1 MRSLDLV
8 SGTGIVSEADC
19 WQMLGTQVIGRI
31 AAMVDNQIEIF
42 PVNYSVDNRTIVF
55 RTNVG
60 RKLAGVAA
68 GEVAFEVDAV
78 DTDVHAGW
86 SVVLRGMVNEIT
98 RLADEE
104 RKEGAPW
111 AGPKELLIRLEPT
124 SVTGRRVFQ
133 RWSAI

>member
-8 SGTGIVSEADC
+8 SGTGIVTEADC
-19 WQMLGTQVIGRI
+19 WQMLRTQVIGRI

-42 PVNYSVDNRTIVF
+42 PVNYAVDDRNIVF

-60 RKLAGVAA
+60 RKLAGLAA

-86 SVVLRGMVNEIT
+86 SVVVRGMVNEVT
-98 RLADEE
+98 RLAEEE

-111 AGPKELLIRLEPT
+111 AGPKGLLIRLEPT